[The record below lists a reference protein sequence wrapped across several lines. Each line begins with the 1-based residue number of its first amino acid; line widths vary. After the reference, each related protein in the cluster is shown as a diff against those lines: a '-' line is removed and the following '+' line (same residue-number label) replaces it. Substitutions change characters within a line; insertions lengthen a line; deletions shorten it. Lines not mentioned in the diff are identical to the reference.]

1 MVASLWQARPTPS
14 MEMSLGLVG
23 IADMLPALSKAQAS
37 ILIPARRTQKE
48 KSSHNN
54 YPVKLWAIIRGA
66 SHQVRHPK

>member
-1 MVASLWQARPTPS
+1 